1 MLVLRVTERYALAA
15 LTKLMKLLLSPW
27 FAALLVQAMLVAVLF
42 VKKLWK
48 RFPFFVSYA
57 TANFLLTVGLY
68 AVYVSPLSRHVY
80 FNVYWLS
87 ECIGLFLGLAVVFEI
102 FKNLLTPYPA
112 LRRLAS
118 QIFRAAVV
126 LLILLGC
133 ILVYAQPVGEHSRI
147 AAAFLMV
154 EQAGRVLQVGLLV
167 FLFLF
172 ASVFG
177 LHWRQ
182 YVFGIALGL
191 GIFVTVELVG
201 VTMRTQFGIHANS
214 IFNVIRTISFNSSMF
229 IWIIYLLAPE
239 LATSP
244 AEVPKR
250 AQLEQW
256 NKAIMELIYQ

>member
-1 MLVLRVTERYALAA
+1 M
-15 LTKLMKLLLSPW
+15 MKVLLSPW
-27 FAALLVQAMLVAVLF
+27 LAALLVQAMLAGVLF
-42 VKKLWK
+42 AKRLWT
-48 RFPFFVSYA
+48 RFPFFVLYA
-57 TANFLLTVGLY
+57 TANFLMGLGIFG
-68 AVYVSPLSRHVY
+68 VYVLPLSRHVY
-80 FNVYWLS
+80 FNVYWFN
-87 ECIGLFLGLAVVFEI
+87 EAVGLFLGLAVVYEV

-118 QIFRAAVV
+118 QIFRAAIV

-133 ILVYAQPVGEHSRI
+133 VLVYAQHVGEQNRI
-147 AAAFLMV
+147 GAALLRL
-154 EQAGRVLQVGLLV
+154 EQVGRVLQVGLLV

-182 YVFGIALGL
+182 YVFGVALGL
-191 GIFVTVELVG
+191 GIFVTFELVA
-201 VTMRTQFGIHANS
+201 VTMRTQFGIHANFVLS
-214 IFNVIRTISFNSSMF
+214 VMRAISFNSSMF
-229 IWIIYLLAPE
+229 IWITYLLAPE
-239 LATSP
+239 LATTP

>member
-1 MLVLRVTERYALAA
+1 M
-15 LTKLMKLLLSPW
+15 KLMLSPW
-27 FAALLVQAMLVAVLF
+27 FAAVLVQALLVAVLF
-42 VKKLWK
+42 VKKLWV

-57 TANFLLTVGLY
+57 TSNFLLTIGLY
-68 AVYVSPLSRHVY
+68 VVYISPLSRHAY
-80 FNVYWLS
+80 FDVYWLS
-87 ECIGLFLGLAVVFEI
+87 EAIALFLGLAVVYEI

-112 LRRLAS
+112 LHRLAR
-118 QIFRAAVV
+118 QIFRVAVI
-126 LLILLGC
+126 LMILLGC
-133 ILVYAQPVGEHSRI
+133 VLVYAQHVGEQNRV

-172 ASVFG
+172 ASAFG

-214 IFNVIRTISFNSSMF
+214 IFNVIRTISFNLSMF

-244 AEVPKR
+244 AEMPKR